1 MRKIKPTTQVPSLF
15 LSRIGEGLRD
25 GRIHKNRTNYTAVKD
40 VLKNCMREY
49 NKNLVPINLES
60 LMPYGGFT
68 EEQKQTVKNL
78 YESGASEFDL
88 LWDELKELNGGTRL
102 RCPICGVTFANELDH
117 YVPREKFP
125 EFSANPLNIIPLCH
139 DCNHTKLAKWKDTNG
154 FRMIFNAYFDELP
167 QQKILSCSIS
177 RIVNDFPLAE
187 VSFCNLNNPI
197 DADIRAKKTIG
208 ELELIDFY
216 NDVVNKDLGT
226 TIAHI
231 QDEYS
236 MQQGRYNDSA
246 AFWNDRKMIFATYL
260 NNPQK
265 YTEEQLLLYEALTN
279 SPVFD
284 AWIVLNI

>member
-1 MRKIKPTTQVPSLF
+1 
-15 LSRIGEGLRD
+15 
-25 GRIHKNRTNYTAVKD
+25 
-40 VLKNCMREY
+40 
-49 NKNLVPINLES
+49 
-60 LMPYGGFT
+60 MPYGGFT

-139 DCNHTKLAKWKDTNG
+139 DCNHTKLAKWKDSNG

-197 DADIRAKKTIG
+197 DADIRAKKTVE

-236 MQQGRYNDSA
+236 MQQGRYSDSA